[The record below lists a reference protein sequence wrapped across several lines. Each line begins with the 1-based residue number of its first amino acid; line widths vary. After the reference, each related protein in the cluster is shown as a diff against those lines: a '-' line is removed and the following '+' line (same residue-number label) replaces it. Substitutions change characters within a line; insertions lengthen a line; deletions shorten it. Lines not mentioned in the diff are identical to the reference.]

1 MPRWLLPIRPCTTSK
16 TQPTYNKKETP
27 PGVSFFAVLRNKEC
41 VREGLCPSRERG
53 RTPPLQHIFVGA
65 DDPVSARPTAL
76 HVTLRRGDPCG
87 RPPVL
92 HCTPYNAFVGVTLAV
107 APPGHAPRPLS
118 LRRDGRL
125 CPPALSHYLQPL
137 RRARCPH
144 PAARPLTAFLVNPV
158 IAKPVR
164 TLAVAI
170 RTPVPMT
177 PLPKGGWHGKAV
189 TGGFFPHT
197 PCMYP

>member
-144 PAARPLTAFLVNPV
+144 PAADHAPRSLQCV
-158 IAKPVR
+158 IARPVR
-164 TLAVAI
+164 KLVVAI
-170 RTPVPMT
+170 RTPVPMA
-177 PLPKGGWHGKAV
+177 PLPKGGLARQSRDWGI
-189 TGGFFPHT
+189 FPRT